1 MKILQL
7 LILVCLGT
15 AFLIGVTSLLNII
28 LINEI
33 ASELS
38 ENQTPKITTL
48 YEMEIL
54 LEEATKHIFDFSR
67 LEQAPQKEEFQA
79 NTNDFKINADELR
92 RLASTGDE
100 DKELILLL
108 DDDLAKQFSYF
119 KDLGERLISVQA
131 NQSDKIVQ
139 RRALLNEKLDPIID
153 DRLQKDLSAADLQ
166 YPQKQQALLE
176 MEINMH
182 ELFSASSGYIVKSDS
197 SLKQRINDSITDF
210 QYWLETFLDLN
221 GYYEDSDSN
230 DNSTGS
236 IMVNTTSTI
245 TNIDIHR
252 SLLVGN
258 IAGVTGATGTADNDN
273 IPTAIITVISPQR
286 QPMISTIATA
296 TATAAAAANPPP
308 PLLLQQIQNGDQ
320 ILQYTVVIKRDFDI
334 VSKLTQDIVE
344 LEDTEQN
351 QLAEFT
357 RVETELHD
365 LLDNKIKSIILHKIQ
380 ALEDSA
386 DGMVTMALAS
396 IVIAILLAVIL
407 GVITS
412 NYIAK
417 PIKKLRQAV
426 NEVEAGN
433 LDARVVGM
441 KDGGRK
447 QEGDGS
453 RASRS
458 NKNSSDGSSSFAS
471 EELIDLSHSFN
482 SMTEKLKANDRI
494 QREFLGIASHELRS
508 PIQPILSYADLA
520 IKGDVPCEQAIERI
534 FTHALRLQNLAN
546 DILDV
551 ARIEAGQLSCLVR
564 RVSVNRVIKDAVDS
578 IRDNLT
584 KDIDLEVQLLDHD
597 VEIDLDQDRIA
608 QVITNVLR
616 NAAKFTKKGKIKIE
630 ASSPSKNNLIEIR
643 ISDTG
648 GGIPEEI
655 LPRLFEKFATK
666 DVGSSAK
673 QGTGLGLYISKAIM
687 NAHNGKISAYNN
699 AEGGA
704 TFVIS
709 LPIEEER

>member
-210 QYWLETFLDLN
+210 QYWLERFLDLN

-236 IMVNTTSTI
+236 IMVTTTSTI
-245 TNIDIHR
+245 TNVDIHR
-252 SLLVGN
+252 SLLVGK

-296 TATAAAAANPPP
+296 AAAAAANPPP

-334 VSKLTQDIVE
+334 VSKLTLDIVE

-365 LLDNKIKSIILHKIQ
+365 LLDNKIKSIILQKIQ

-482 SMTEKLKANDRI
+482 SMTEKLKANDRM

-584 KDIDLEVQLLDHD
+584 KDVDLEVQLLEHD
-597 VEIDLDQDRIA
+597 VEIELDQDRIA
-608 QVITNVLR
+608 QVLTNVLR

-630 ASSPSKNNLIEIR
+630 ASRPSENNLIEIR

-666 DVGSSAK
+666 DVRGSAK
-673 QGTGLGLYISKAIM
+673 QGIGLGLYISKAIM

-709 LPIEEER
+709 LPIEQER